1 MIAAGIGLIILGYA
15 LVYSGASNLTSG
27 GKGWGLLQSMTGKGT
42 NTNISLSNFIG
53 EIQPQGNSGA
63 PAPASAQSPVSGV
76 QQV

>member
-15 LVYSGASNLTSG
+15 FAYSGISNLTSG
-27 GKGWGLLQSMTGKGT
+27 GKGWGLLQSVTGKGT

-53 EIQPQGNSGA
+53 DIKPLGNSGA
-63 PAPASAQSPVSGV
+63 PAPASAPSPVSGV